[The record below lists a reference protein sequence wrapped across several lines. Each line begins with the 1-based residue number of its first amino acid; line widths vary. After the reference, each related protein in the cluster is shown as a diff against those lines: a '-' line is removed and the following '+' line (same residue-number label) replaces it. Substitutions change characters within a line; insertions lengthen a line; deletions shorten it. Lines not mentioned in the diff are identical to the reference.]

1 MLISPTFFVS
11 WSQRKWGKEISG
23 SLRLA
28 ATTMPSRPSTE
39 PLLPAAILAAE
50 IGSLRRPDASRRPC
64 VRLLPTRSSLRA
76 FRAPLKGSKVSVHSS
91 LPLSVPRRGNLLLSF
106 QRDKRSKTASAFFV
120 LGTQRNPNQRKVIH
134 LIILACAVRC
144 HHSAQGFASDLRT
157 QPRLFRRFGATIR
170 LGFRLLPFTIQHPAS
185 AGNSKIFAMR
195 RFWSRNLRLDR
206 LGVNHRYLSVRCHAL
221 RRSLALAADKTPFL
235 PQMGDS
241 FFREERSKEQFDRLP
256 SRTPQHGVRD
266 LGCAFIAS
274 T

>member
-76 FRAPLKGSKVSVHSS
+76 FRAPLKGSKVSVHFS

-134 LIILACAVRC
+134 LIILAQCA
-144 HHSAQGFASDLRT
+144 
-157 QPRLFRRFGATIR
+157 ATIR
-170 LGFRLLPFTIQHPAS
+170 PRASLQTSLKPRCSYLQRGFLFDLSYICHTGRTDDAFEAVCTYIMNRSNLSFQ
-185 AGNSKIFAMR
+185 R
-195 RFWSRNLRLDR
+195 RQSGISVSSRVKKAAVWS
-206 LGVNHRYLSVRCHAL
+206 GC
-221 RRSLALAADKTPFL
+221 
-235 PQMGDS
+235 
-241 FFREERSKEQFDRLP
+241 
-256 SRTPQHGVRD
+256 SR
-266 LGCAFIAS
+266 
-274 T
+274 

>member
-1 MLISPTFFVS
+1 MLISSTFFVS

-64 VRLLPTRSSLRA
+64 VRLLPTRSSLRD

-120 LGTQRNPNQRKVIH
+120 LRTQRNRNPRKVTH
-134 LIILACAVRC
+134 PVSWAGSGNARYVPKSSAQSRRGLP
-144 HHSAQGFASDLRT
+144 AQGFAACLRT
-157 QPRLFRRFGATIR
+157 QPRRVSQPGFG
-170 LGFRLLPFTIQHPAS
+170 
-185 AGNSKIFAMR
+185 
-195 RFWSRNLRLDR
+195 
-206 LGVNHRYLSVRCHAL
+206 
-221 RRSLALAADKTPFL
+221 
-235 PQMGDS
+235 
-241 FFREERSKEQFDRLP
+241 E
-256 SRTPQHGVRD
+256 
-266 LGCAFIAS
+266 
-274 T
+274 

>member
-11 WSQRKWGKEISG
+11 WSQRKWGKEVSG

-39 PLLPAAILAAE
+39 PLLPAARIAAE

-134 LIILACAVRC
+134 LIILAQCA
-144 HHSAQGFASDLRT
+144 
-157 QPRLFRRFGATIR
+157 ATIR
-170 LGFRLLPFTIQHPAS
+170 PRASPQTCGRSRGCSDVSERL
-185 AGNSKIFAMR
+185 
-195 RFWSRNLRLDR
+195 
-206 LGVNHRYLSVRCHAL
+206 
-221 RRSLALAADKTPFL
+221 
-235 PQMGDS
+235 
-241 FFREERSKEQFDRLP
+241 
-256 SRTPQHGVRD
+256 
-266 LGCAFIAS
+266 
-274 T
+274 

>member
-50 IGSLRRPDASRRPC
+50 IGSLRRPDASQRPC
-64 VRLLPTRSSLRA
+64 VRLLSIRSSLRA

-134 LIILACAVRC
+134 LIILAQCA
-144 HHSAQGFASDLRT
+144 
-157 QPRLFRRFGATIR
+157 ATIR
-170 LGFRLLPFTIQHPAS
+170 PRLRVRPADAAEAVQTFRSDYKAWLPAS
-185 AGNSKIFAMR
+185 SLHYST
-195 RFWSRNLRLDR
+195 SRLGGELQNLRNAEILESQFTPR
-206 LGVNHRYLSVRCHAL
+206 QARRKSSVFVC
-221 RRSLALAADKTPFL
+221 TL
-235 PQMGDS
+235 P
-241 FFREERSKEQFDRLP
+241 
-256 SRTPQHGVRD
+256 
-266 LGCAFIAS
+266 CAPPEPRFGS
-274 T
+274 

>member
-50 IGSLRRPDASRRPC
+50 IGSLRRPSASQRPC
-64 VRLLPTRSSLRA
+64 VRLLSIRSSLRA

-134 LIILACAVRC
+134 LIILAQCA
-144 HHSAQGFASDLRT
+144 
-157 QPRLFRRFGATIR
+157 ATIR
-170 LGFRLLPFTIQHPAS
+170 PRASRQTCGRSRGCSDVSERL
-185 AGNSKIFAMR
+185 
-195 RFWSRNLRLDR
+195 
-206 LGVNHRYLSVRCHAL
+206 
-221 RRSLALAADKTPFL
+221 
-235 PQMGDS
+235 
-241 FFREERSKEQFDRLP
+241 
-256 SRTPQHGVRD
+256 
-266 LGCAFIAS
+266 
-274 T
+274 